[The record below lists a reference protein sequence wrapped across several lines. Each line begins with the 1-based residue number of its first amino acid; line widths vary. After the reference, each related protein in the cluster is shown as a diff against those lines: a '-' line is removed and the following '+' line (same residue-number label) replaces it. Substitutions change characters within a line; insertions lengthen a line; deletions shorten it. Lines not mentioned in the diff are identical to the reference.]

1 MLGGGEGRGGR
12 PYPNHSLG
20 QTSFPKFW
28 AIHPQ
33 VGEQSH
39 TEIQQPPPGPESYAP
54 PYRPS
59 LEEDSASL
67 SGESLDGHLQ
77 GECLASPSPW
87 EEAGVEGWGGLQAR
101 AQESAAWNRA
111 GRSGWMGGR
120 RTPWWGRAAGCGWV
134 PWAGGRQPLT

>member
-1 MLGGGEGRGGR
+1 MWEMSRHF
-12 PYPNHSLG
+12 PNFG
-20 QTSFPKFW
+20 
-28 AIHPQ
+28 HPQ

-77 GECLASPSPW
+77 GECALEYLTLLW
-87 EEAGVEGWGGLQAR
+87 EVVEAGGWVAGR
-101 AQESAAWNRA
+101 SQESTAWNRV
-111 GRSGWMGGR
+111 GRPGWTGTEEPMGMTVG
-120 RTPWWGRAAGCGWV
+120 
-134 PWAGGRQPLT
+134 

>member
-1 MLGGGEGRGGR
+1 MPTTCLAR
-12 PYPNHSLG
+12 S
-20 QTSFPKFW
+20 SFPSVG
-28 AIHPQ
+28 HPQ

-77 GECLASPSPW
+77 GRCSLLCFNW
-87 EEAGVEGWGGLQAR
+87 EEVGVGGRVAGMSP
-101 AQESAAWNRA
+101 ESIAWNRV
-111 GRSGWMGGR
+111 GRPGWMGAQEPMGM
-120 RTPWWGRAAGCGWV
+120 TVG
-134 PWAGGRQPLT
+134 